1 MIPTGRQPSSS
12 FKLCYRKNIPVYL
25 KELRSWRAGELKYL
39 NTSTFLDFIELNGLI
54 RSNDVAERL
63 DSFSLIHYNCF

>member
-1 MIPTGRQPSSS
+1 MIPAGRQPSPL

-39 NTSTFLDFIELNGLI
+39 NTSTFLDFIELKGLI

-63 DSFSLIHYNCF
+63 DSFSLIQYNCF